1 MGEKEIIENN
11 KLIAEFMGSPNLIG
25 GNIPFIY
32 EIGEPFPFS
41 REICTDK
48 NILDEIIREVDEFG
62 TELTPYLTWYHN
74 SWDWLMP
81 CIGKIS
87 NVCEEPEEL
96 DGLKYALL
104 TNNIEE
110 AWKFVVN
117 YLIIS

>member
-1 MGEKEIIENN
+1 MTHEEIIEGNR
-11 KLIAEFMGSPNLIG
+11 LIAEFLGSKFINDAPEDYPNGYYYQPEEIEG
-25 GNIPFIY
+25 DCPTGIPEDWGF
-32 EIGEPFPFS
+32 ES
-41 REICTDK
+41 
-48 NILDEIIREVDEFG
+48 
-62 TELTPYLTWYHN
+62 

-117 YLIIS
+117 YLTIS